1 MRKWRIILGIEGQ
14 QRETLVYAPDQNS
27 ALAIA
32 RAQFGGAEVRSV
44 VEVK

>member
-1 MRKWRIILGIEGQ
+1 MRKWRVILGIGGH

-32 RAQFGGAEVRSV
+32 CAQFVGAEVRSV